1 MPGLEQEPLHQVHT
15 TFPSC
20 GEVTQLVA
28 WGPTAHP
35 PTLL

>member
-1 MPGLEQEPLHQVHT
+1 MPGLEQEPPHQVHT

-35 PTLL
+35 PTPL